1 MKHAAANQDR
11 CCAGILFCGQKV
23 GRVGAAAMG
32 KREEEGCPT
41 DGGRGGDGMLL
52 LWCLR
57 EGERR
62 R

>member
-1 MKHAAANQDR
+1 MVKEMEGEEAVAAVF
-11 CCAGILFCGQKV
+11 FCGEKG

-32 KREEEGCPT
+32 KREEEGRPT